1 MRYKKIIL
9 PLFVLIFGWL
19 VFSDVP
25 IEEKYFLW
33 LAYICVTSGFAFILW
48 ELFAFIWILILQ
60 KKSYDRFFFW
70 IKPKRKSKRKLKKKR
85 KKVKRK

>member
-9 PLFVLIFGWL
+9 LLFVLIFGWL
-19 VFSDVP
+19 VFSDVQ

-33 LAYICVTSGFAFILW
+33 IAIIAFAFLVSIVLW